1 MVMQN
6 LLMGNQ
12 AMVQNMNKQM
22 QYQTDPMR
30 QL

>member
-1 MVMQN
+1 MQN
-6 LLMGNQ
+6 LMMGNQ

-22 QYQTDPMR
+22 QYQADPMR